1 MINKIEEKLS
11 ELMNIISEKDYELFI
26 ENNKLLKIYDLVMDL
41 DENENILTND
51 VLLKIYHLVEE
62 KLNSNK

>member
-51 VLLKIYHLVEE
+51 VLEKIYRLVEE

>member
-1 MINKIEEKLS
+1 
-11 ELMNIISEKDYELFI
+11 
-26 ENNKLLKIYDLVMDL
+26 MDL

-51 VLLKIYHLVEE
+51 VLEKIYHLVEE

>member
-1 MINKIEEKLS
+1 MVNKIEEKLS

-51 VLLKIYHLVEE
+51 VLEKIYHLVEE

>member
-51 VLLKIYHLVEE
+51 VLEKIYHLVEE

>member
-26 ENNKLLKIYDLVMDL
+26 ENNKLLKIYDLVMEL
-41 DENENILTND
+41 DENENISSAYYT
-51 VLLKIYHLVEE
+51 IEVE
-62 KLNSNK
+62 